1 MSELY
6 TLLGCFVDQSPNR
19 TLNITAYQGNDS
31 NTANSCHG
39 MCNVPQFQ
47 AAYFGLEYGTECYCG
62 GRDAA
67 LRFTPAASLNECNK
81 PCPQNASEMCGSDW
95 RLNIYQIL
103 DTTIVPSP
111 SPNVA
116 PTIAPLP
123 SSSTGPGD
131 SGNGTTPPPST
142 TPASNQETDGSGGSH
157 LSGGSI
163 AGIGVAAFVVV
174 ALLAVLVVFL
184 MRRRQQRGQKGRRLA
199 RPGTGTSA
207 GPQSGAGATE
217 AGAEGGAGGV
227 QMAGATGAMAGAG
240 AGGGSG
246 SNSREGG
253 LASGKA
259 KAAGAVGN
267 TASVDGDSLVAGA
280 PYHHHPHNDELPGYQ
295 SSAR

>member
-1 MSELY
+1 MSDLY
-6 TLLGCFVDQSPNR
+6 KLVGCFVDQSPNR

-67 LRFTPAASLNECNK
+67 LRFKPADPLSCNK

-111 SPNVA
+111 SPGVT
-116 PTIAPLP
+116 PTGVPLP
-123 SSSTGPGD
+123 SSPSTGPGD
-131 SGNGTTPPPST
+131 NGNGTTP
-142 TPASNQETDGSGGSH
+142 AINQETDGSGGSH

-217 AGAEGGAGGV
+217 AGGEGGASGV
-227 QMAGATGAMAGAG
+227 QMAGATGATAGAG